1 MNIKEV
7 SAEGLSREL
16 QITIPAADLVAK
28 LDARIEDIKG
38 TVQLKGFRPGKVP
51 AAHIR
56 KTYGAQLMG
65 EVIQETVNETSQQML
80 NDREERPAMQ
90 PEIKLVG
97 EFDPVIQG
105 EGDLV
110 YDIAFDIIPAIELI
124 DFSTV
129 KLNRPVVEVDEE
141 KVDEALERLASS
153 RKDFEPRGKTA
164 KSQEGD
170 RVKIDFIGRIDG
182 EAFEGGTAEGFEL
195 ELGSGQFIPG
205 FEDQLIGTKAGDTK
219 DVEVSFPEEY
229 GNAELAGKPSVF
241 EVTVHEVSA
250 PKDAEINEEFATS
263 LGMES
268 LEKLREAIRDQI
280 GNDYSQMSRGHL
292 KKDLLDQ
299 LSDGHSFEL
308 PPSMVSLEFEQIWQ
322 QFQNEL
328 EQQGQKMDD
337 LDESE
342 DDLRAEYKEIA
353 ERRVRTGLVLAEV
366 GSKNEID
373 VTQEELN
380 QGLVQRV
387 QQFPGQEQQVFEYF
401 QKNPEAMAQ
410 IRAPLFEEKVV
421 DFICEMADVT
431 DTPVSVD
438 ALMAEPGAT
447 VEDKPAKKAAAK
459 KAPAKKAAAKKAP
472 AKKPAAKKEA
482 AKKAPAKK
490 PAAKK
495 PAAQKPAAQ
504 KPAAQKPAT
513 GDDA

>member
-16 QITIPAADLVAK
+16 QITVPAADLADK

-51 AAHIR
+51 ASHIR

-80 NDREERPAMQ
+80 NDRGERPAMQ
-90 PEIKLVG
+90 PVIKLVG
-97 EFDPVIQG
+97 EVDAAVQG
-105 EGDLV
+105 GGDLV
-110 YDIAFDIIPAIELI
+110 YDISFDIIPGIKLI

-129 KLNRPVVEVDEE
+129 KLNRPVVEVDDE
-141 KVDEALERLASS
+141 KVDEAMERLASS

-164 KSQEGD
+164 KSQDGD

-182 EAFEGGTAEGFEL
+182 EVFEGGTAEGFEL

-205 FEDQLIGTKAGDTK
+205 FEDQLVGTKSGDTK
-219 DVEVSFPEEY
+219 DVKVTFPEEY
-229 GNAELAGKPSVF
+229 GNAELAGKPCVF

-250 PKDAEINEEFATS
+250 PKNAEMNEEFAAS

-328 EQQGQKMDD
+328 EQQGQKIDD

-342 DDLRAEYKEIA
+342 DDLRAEYREIA

-366 GSKNEID
+366 GSKNEIN

-380 QGLVQRV
+380 QGLIQRV
-387 QQFPGQEQQVFEYF
+387 QQFPGQEQQVYEYF

-431 DTPVSVD
+431 DTAVSVD
-438 ALMAEPGAT
+438 ELMAEPGGS
-447 VEDKPAKKAAAK
+447 VEDKPAKKATAKKTPAKKVAAK
-459 KAPAKKAAAKKAP
+459 KAPGKKAL
-472 AKKPAAKKEA
+472 AKKPAGKKEA
-482 AKKAPAKK
+482 AKKDPAKKNAAKK

-495 PAAQKPAAQ
+495 PAAK
-504 KPAAQKPAT
+504 K
-513 GDDA
+513 

>member
-1 MNIKEV
+1 MNIKEL

-16 QITIPAADLVAK
+16 QITVPATDLVAK
-28 LDARIEDIKG
+28 LDARIDEIKG

-56 KTYGAQLMG
+56 KTYGDQLMG
-65 EVIQETVNETSQQML
+65 EVIQETVSETSQKML
-80 NDREERPAMQ
+80 TEREERPAMQ

-97 EFDPVIQG
+97 EVDPIIQG

-110 YDIAFDIIPAIELI
+110 YDIVFDIIPTIDLI

-129 KLNRPVVEVDEE
+129 KLTRPVVEVDDE
-141 KVDEALERLASS
+141 KVDEAVERLASS
-153 RKDFEPRGKTA
+153 RKHFEPRGKAA
-164 KSQEGD
+164 KARKGD
-170 RVKIDFIGRIDG
+170 RVKIDFVGRIDG
-182 EAFEGGTAEGFEL
+182 ESFEGGTAEGFEL

-205 FEDQLIGTKAGDTK
+205 FEDQLVGTKAGDTK
-219 DVEVSFPEEY
+219 DVEVSFPEDY
-229 GNAELAGKPSVF
+229 GNAELAGKPGVF
-241 EVTVHEVSA
+241 GVTVHEVCA
-250 PKDAEINEEFATS
+250 PKEAEINEDFATS

-268 LEKLREAIRDQI
+268 LEKLRDAIRDQI
-280 GNDYSQMSRGHL
+280 GNDYGQMSRGHL

-308 PPSMVSLEFEQIWQ
+308 PPSMVTLEFDQIWQ

-328 EQQGQKMDD
+328 EQQGQKMED

-353 ERRVRTGLVLAEV
+353 KRRVRTGLVLAEV
-366 GSKNEID
+366 GSKNEIE

-380 QGLVQRV
+380 QGMIQRV

-431 DTPVSVD
+431 DTPVSLE
-438 ALMAEPGAT
+438 ALMAEPGAA
-447 VEDKPAKKAAAK
+447 VAEKPAKKPAKKAAAKKTETKKAAPKKAAAK
-459 KAPAKKAAAKKAP
+459 KAPAKKAAAKKP
-472 AKKPAAKKEA
+472 TAKKSTAKKTN
-482 AKKAPAKK
+482 AK
-490 PAAKK
+490 
-495 PAAQKPAAQ
+495 
-504 KPAAQKPAT
+504 
-513 GDDA
+513 DDS

>member
-16 QITIPAADLVAK
+16 QITVPAADLVAK

-97 EFDPVIQG
+97 EVDPVIQG

-299 LSDGHSFEL
+299 LSDGHNFEL

-438 ALMAEPGAT
+438 ALMAEPGAA

-472 AKKPAAKKEA
+472 AKKPAAKKEV
-482 AKKAPAKK
+482 AKKAPAKKTAAKK

-495 PAAQKPAAQ
+495 PAAK
-504 KPAAQKPAT
+504 KPAT

>member
-16 QITIPAADLVAK
+16 QITVPAADLVAK
-28 LDARIEDIKG
+28 LDARIQDIKG

-97 EFDPVIQG
+97 EVDPVIQG

-153 RKDFEPRGKTA
+153 RKDFEPRGKTT

-438 ALMAEPGAT
+438 ALMAEPGAA

-495 PAAQKPAAQ
+495 PAAKKPAA
-504 KPAAQKPAT
+504 KKPAT
-513 GDDA
+513 GDDE

>member
-16 QITIPAADLVAK
+16 QITVPAADLVAK
-28 LDARIEDIKG
+28 LDARIDEIKG

-56 KTYGAQLMG
+56 KTYGDQLMG
-65 EVIQETVNETSQQML
+65 EVIQETVSETSQKML
-80 NDREERPAMQ
+80 TEREERPAMQ

-97 EFDPVIQG
+97 EVDPVIQG

-110 YDIAFDIIPAIELI
+110 YDIVFDIIPPIDLI
-124 DFSTV
+124 NFSTV
-129 KLNRPVVEVDEE
+129 KLTRPVVEVDDE

-164 KSQEGD
+164 KAREGD
-170 RVKIDFIGRIDG
+170 RVKIDFVGRIDG

-205 FEDQLIGTKAGDTK
+205 FEDQLVGTKAGDTK

-250 PKDAEINEEFATS
+250 PKEAQINEEFATS

-268 LEKLREAIRDQI
+268 LEKLRDAIRDQI
-280 GNDYSQMSRGHL
+280 GNDYGQMSRGHL

-308 PPSMVSLEFEQIWQ
+308 PPSMVTLEFDQIWQ

-328 EQQGQKMDD
+328 EQQGQKMED

-342 DDLRAEYKEIA
+342 DDLRAEYKGIA

-366 GSKNEID
+366 GSKNEIE

-380 QGLVQRV
+380 QGLIQRV

-431 DTPVSVD
+431 DTPVSVE
-438 ALMAEPGAT
+438 ALMAEPGAA
-447 VEDKPAKKAAAK
+447 VEEKPAKKPAKKAAAKKTETKKAAPKKAAAK
-459 KAPAKKAAAKKAP
+459 KAPAKKAAAKKPAAKKSA
-472 AKKPAAKKEA
+472 AKKPAAKKTK
-482 AKKAPAKK
+482 AK
-490 PAAKK
+490 
-495 PAAQKPAAQ
+495 
-504 KPAAQKPAT
+504 
-513 GDDA
+513 DDS

>member
-16 QITIPAADLVAK
+16 QITVPAADLVAK
-28 LDARIEDIKG
+28 LDARVEDIKG

-97 EFDPVIQG
+97 EVDPVIQG

-141 KVDEALERLASS
+141 KVGEALERLASS

-205 FEDQLIGTKAGDTK
+205 FEDQLIGAKAGDTK

-438 ALMAEPGAT
+438 ALMAEPGAA

-490 PAAKK
+490 TAAKK
-495 PAAQKPAAQ
+495 PAAK
-504 KPAAQKPAT
+504 KPAT

>member
-1 MNIKEV
+1 
-7 SAEGLSREL
+7 
-16 QITIPAADLVAK
+16 
-28 LDARIEDIKG
+28 
-38 TVQLKGFRPGKVP
+38 
-51 AAHIR
+51 
-56 KTYGAQLMG
+56 MG
-65 EVIQETVNETSQQML
+65 EVIQETVSETSQKML
-80 NDREERPAMQ
+80 TEREERPAMQ

-97 EFDPVIQG
+97 EVDPVIQG

-110 YDIAFDIIPAIELI
+110 YDIVFDIIPAIDLI

-129 KLNRPVVEVDEE
+129 KLSRPVVEVDDE

-164 KSQEGD
+164 KARDGD

-182 EAFEGGTAEGFEL
+182 EAFEGGTAEGFDL

-205 FEDQLIGTKAGDTK
+205 FEGQLVGTKAGDTK

-229 GNAELAGKPSVF
+229 GNADLAGKPGVF
-241 EVTVHEVSA
+241 EVTVREVSA
-250 PKDAEINEEFATS
+250 PKEAKINDEFATS

-268 LEKLREAIRDQI
+268 VEKLRDAIRDQI
-280 GNDYSQMSRGHL
+280 GNDYGQMSRGHL

-308 PPSMVSLEFEQIWQ
+308 PPSMVTLEFDQIWQ

-328 EQQGQKMDD
+328 EQQGQKMED

-366 GSKNEID
+366 GSKNEIE

-387 QQFPGQEQQVFEYF
+387 QQFPGQEQEMFEYF

-410 IRAPLFEEKVV
+410 IRAPIFEEKVV

-431 DTPVSVD
+431 DTPVSIE
-438 ALMAEPGAT
+438 ALMAEPGAA
-447 VEDKPAKKAAAK
+447 VEEKPVKKPAKKKSAKKTIAK
-459 KAPAKKAAAKKAP
+459 KAETKKAAAKKAP
-472 AKKPAAKKEA
+472 AKKPAAKKPA
-482 AKKAPAKK
+482 VKKTKK
-490 PAAKK
+490 
-495 PAAQKPAAQ
+495 Q
-504 KPAAQKPAT
+504 
-513 GDDA
+513 DDS

>member
-1 MNIKEV
+1 MNITEI

-16 QITIPAADLVAK
+16 QITVPAADLAAK
-28 LDARIEDIKG
+28 LDARIDDIKG

-51 AAHIR
+51 AVHIR

-65 EVIQETVNETSQQML
+65 EVVQETVNETSQQIL
-80 NDREERPAMQ
+80 SDRDERPAMQ
-90 PEIKLVG
+90 PKIKLVG
-97 EFDPVIQG
+97 EVDSVIQG

-110 YDIAFDIIPAIELI
+110 YDIAFDVIPAIELI

-164 KSQEGD
+164 ESQEGD
-170 RVKIDFIGRIDG
+170 RVKIDFIGRIEGD
-182 EAFEGGTAEGFEL
+182 AFEGGTAEGFEL

-229 GNAELAGKPSVF
+229 GNAELAGKPSIF
-241 EVTVHEVSA
+241 EVTVREVSA
-250 PKDAEINEEFATS
+250 PKNAEISEEFATS

-342 DDLRAEYKEIA
+342 EDLRAEYTAIA

-366 GSKNEID
+366 GSKNEIH
-373 VTQEELN
+373 VAQEEIN

-387 QQFPGQEQQVFEYF
+387 QQFPGQEQQVLEYF

-421 DFICEMADVT
+421 DFICEIADVT

-438 ALMAEPGAT
+438 ALMAEPGAM
-447 VEDKPAKKAAAK
+447 VGDKPAKKAAAK
-459 KAPAKKAAAKKAP
+459 KAPAKKAAAKKATE
-472 AKKPAAKKEA
+472 KKPAAKKEA
-482 AKKAPAKK
+482 AKKAAAKKASAKKAPGKK

-495 PAAQKPAAQ
+495 PA
-504 KPAAQKPAT
+504 T
-513 GDDA
+513 GEDA

>member
-16 QITIPAADLVAK
+16 QITVPAADLVAK
-28 LDARIEDIKG
+28 LDARIDEIKG

-56 KTYGAQLMG
+56 KTYGDQLMG
-65 EVIQETVNETSQQML
+65 EVIQETVSETSQKML
-80 NDREERPAMQ
+80 TEREERPAMQ

-97 EFDPVIQG
+97 EVDPVIQG

-110 YDIAFDIIPAIELI
+110 YDIVFDIIPPIDLI

-129 KLNRPVVEVDEE
+129 KLTRPVVEVDDE

-153 RKDFEPRGKTA
+153 RKHFEPRGKAA
-164 KSQEGD
+164 KARKGD
-170 RVKIDFIGRIDG
+170 RVKIDFVGRIDG

-205 FEDQLIGTKAGDTK
+205 FEDQLVGTKAGDTK
-219 DVEVSFPEEY
+219 DVEVSFPAEY
-229 GNAELAGKPSVF
+229 GNADLAGKPSVF

-250 PKDAEINEEFATS
+250 PKEAEINEEFATS

-268 LEKLREAIRDQI
+268 LEKLRDAIRDQI
-280 GNDYSQMSRGHL
+280 GNDYGQMSRGHL

-308 PPSMVSLEFEQIWQ
+308 PPSMVTLEFDQIWQ

-328 EQQGQKMDD
+328 EQQGQKMED

-342 DDLRAEYKEIA
+342 DDLRAEYKGIA

-366 GSKNEID
+366 GSKNEIE

-380 QGLVQRV
+380 QGLIQRV

-431 DTPVSVD
+431 DTPVSVE
-438 ALMAEPGAT
+438 ALVAEPGAA
-447 VEDKPAKKAAAK
+447 VEEKPAKKPAKKAAAKKIETKKAAPKKAAAK
-459 KAPAKKAAAKKAP
+459 KAPAKKAAAKKPAAKKSA
-472 AKKPAAKKEA
+472 AKKPAAKK
-482 AKKAPAKK
+482 KQRP
-490 PAAKK
+490 
-495 PAAQKPAAQ
+495 
-504 KPAAQKPAT
+504 
-513 GDDA
+513 

>member
-16 QITIPAADLVAK
+16 QITVPAADLVAK
-28 LDARIEDIKG
+28 LDARIDEIKG

-56 KTYGAQLMG
+56 KTYGDQLMG
-65 EVIQETVNETSQQML
+65 EVIQETVSETSQKML
-80 NDREERPAMQ
+80 TEREERPAMQ

-97 EFDPVIQG
+97 EVDPVIQG

-110 YDIAFDIIPAIELI
+110 YDIVFDIIPPIDLI

-129 KLNRPVVEVDEE
+129 KLTRPVVEVDDE

-164 KSQEGD
+164 KAREGD
-170 RVKIDFIGRIDG
+170 RVKIDFVGRIDG

-205 FEDQLIGTKAGDTK
+205 FEDQLVGTKAGDTK

-250 PKDAEINEEFATS
+250 PKEAEINEEFATS

-268 LEKLREAIRDQI
+268 LEKLRDAIRDQI
-280 GNDYSQMSRGHL
+280 GNDYGQMSRGHL

-308 PPSMVSLEFEQIWQ
+308 PPSMVTLEFDQIWQ

-328 EQQGQKMDD
+328 EQQGQKMED

-342 DDLRAEYKEIA
+342 DDLRAEYKGIA

-366 GSKNEID
+366 GSKNEIE

-380 QGLVQRV
+380 QGLIQRV

-431 DTPVSVD
+431 DTPVSVE
-438 ALMAEPGAT
+438 ALMAEPGAA
-447 VEDKPAKKAAAK
+447 VEEKPAKKPAKKAAAKKTETKKAAPKKAAAK
-459 KAPAKKAAAKKAP
+459 KAPAKKAAAKKPAAKKSA
-472 AKKPAAKKEA
+472 AKKPAAKKTK
-482 AKKAPAKK
+482 AK
-490 PAAKK
+490 
-495 PAAQKPAAQ
+495 
-504 KPAAQKPAT
+504 
-513 GDDA
+513 DDS

>member
-7 SAEGLSREL
+7 SVEGLSREL
-16 QITIPAADLVAK
+16 QITVPAADLAAK

-90 PEIKLVG
+90 PEIKLLSEVN
-97 EFDPVIQG
+97 PVIQG

-241 EVTVHEVSA
+241 EVTVHEISA

-337 LDESE
+337 LGEGE

-366 GSKNEID
+366 GSK
-373 VTQEELN
+373 T
-380 QGLVQRV
+380 
-387 QQFPGQEQQVFEYF
+387 
-401 QKNPEAMAQ
+401 K
-410 IRAPLFEEKVV
+410 
-421 DFICEMADVT
+421 
-431 DTPVSVD
+431 
-438 ALMAEPGAT
+438 LM
-447 VEDKPAKKAAAK
+447 
-459 KAPAKKAAAKKAP
+459 
-472 AKKPAAKKEA
+472 
-482 AKKAPAKK
+482 
-490 PAAKK
+490 
-495 PAAQKPAAQ
+495 
-504 KPAAQKPAT
+504 
-513 GDDA
+513 

>member
-16 QITIPAADLVAK
+16 QITVPAADLVAK
-28 LDARIEDIKG
+28 LDARIDEIKG

-56 KTYGAQLMG
+56 KTYGDQLMG
-65 EVIQETVNETSQQML
+65 EVIQETVSETSQKML
-80 NDREERPAMQ
+80 TEREERPAMQ

-97 EFDPVIQG
+97 EVDPVIQG

-110 YDIAFDIIPAIELI
+110 YDIVFDIIPPIDLI
-124 DFSTV
+124 DFSNV
-129 KLNRPVVEVDEE
+129 KLTRPVVEVDDE

-164 KSQEGD
+164 KAREGD
-170 RVKIDFIGRIDG
+170 RVKIDFVGRIDG

-205 FEDQLIGTKAGDTK
+205 FEDQLVGTKAGDTK

-250 PKDAEINEEFATS
+250 PKEAEINEEFATS

-268 LEKLREAIRDQI
+268 LEKLRDAIRDQI
-280 GNDYSQMSRGHL
+280 GNDYGQMSRGHL

-308 PPSMVSLEFEQIWQ
+308 PPSMVTLEFDQIWQ

-328 EQQGQKMDD
+328 EQQGQKMED

-342 DDLRAEYKEIA
+342 DDLRAEYKGIA

-366 GSKNEID
+366 GSKNEIE

-380 QGLVQRV
+380 QGLIQRV

-431 DTPVSVD
+431 DAPVSVE
-438 ALMAEPGAT
+438 ALMTEPGAA
-447 VEDKPAKKAAAK
+447 VEEKPAKKPAKKAAAKKTETKKAAPKKAAAK
-459 KAPAKKAAAKKAP
+459 KAPAKKAAAKKPAAKKSA
-472 AKKPAAKKEA
+472 AKKPAAKKTK
-482 AKKAPAKK
+482 AK
-490 PAAKK
+490 
-495 PAAQKPAAQ
+495 
-504 KPAAQKPAT
+504 
-513 GDDA
+513 DDS

>member
-16 QITIPAADLVAK
+16 QITVPAADLVAK
-28 LDARIEDIKG
+28 LDARIDEIKG

-51 AAHIR
+51 ASHIR
-56 KTYGAQLMG
+56 KTYGDQLMG
-65 EVIQETVNETSQQML
+65 EVIQETVNETSQKTL
-80 NDREERPAMQ
+80 TEREERPAMQ

-97 EFDPVIQG
+97 EVDLVIQG

-110 YDIAFDIIPAIELI
+110 YDIVFDIIPAIKLI

-129 KLNRPVVEVDEE
+129 KLTRPVVDVDDE

-153 RKDFEPRGKTA
+153 RKDFEQRGKTA
-164 KSQEGD
+164 KAREGD
-170 RVKIDFIGRIDG
+170 RVKVDFIGRIDG

-205 FEDQLIGTKAGDTK
+205 FEDQLVGTKAGDTK

-241 EVTVHEVSA
+241 KVSVHEVSA
-250 PKDAEINEEFATS
+250 PKEAEINEEFATS

-268 LEKLREAIRDQI
+268 LEKLRNAIRDQI
-280 GNDYSQMSRGHL
+280 VNDYGQMSRGHL
-292 KKDLLDQ
+292 KKALLDQ

-308 PPSMVSLEFEQIWQ
+308 PPSMVTLEFDQIWQ

-328 EQQGQKMDD
+328 EQKGQKMED

-342 DDLRAEYKEIA
+342 DDLRAEYREIA

-366 GSKNEID
+366 GSKNEIE
-373 VTQEELN
+373 VSQEELN

-431 DTPVSVD
+431 DTPVSVE
-438 ALMAEPGAT
+438 ALMAEPGAA
-447 VEDKPAKKAAAK
+447 VEEKPTKKQANKTTAKKAK
-459 KAPAKKAAAKKAP
+459 TKKAAAKKAP
-472 AKKPAAKKEA
+472 AKKPAAKKTA
-482 AKKAPAKK
+482 AKK
-490 PAAKK
+490 PAAKTTK
-495 PAAQKPAAQ
+495 TK
-504 KPAAQKPAT
+504 
-513 GDDA
+513 DDL

>member
-1 MNIKEV
+1 MNIKEL

-16 QITIPAADLVAK
+16 QITVPAADLVAK
-28 LDARIEDIKG
+28 LDARIDEIKG

-56 KTYGAQLMG
+56 KTYGDQLMG
-65 EVIQETVNETSQQML
+65 EVIQETVSETSQKML
-80 NDREERPAMQ
+80 TEREERPAMQ

-97 EFDPVIQG
+97 EVDPIIRG

-110 YDIAFDIIPAIELI
+110 YDIVFDIIPNIDLI

-129 KLNRPVVEVDEE
+129 KLTRPVVEVDDE
-141 KVDEALERLASS
+141 KVDEAVERLASS
-153 RKDFEPRGKTA
+153 RKHFEPRGKAA
-164 KSQEGD
+164 KARKGD
-170 RVKIDFIGRIDG
+170 RVKIDFVGRIDG

-205 FEDQLIGTKAGDTK
+205 FEDQLVGTKVGDTK

-250 PKDAEINEEFATS
+250 PKEAEINEEFATS

-268 LEKLREAIRDQI
+268 LEKLRDAIRDQI
-280 GNDYSQMSRGHL
+280 RNDYGQMSRGHL

-308 PPSMVSLEFEQIWQ
+308 PPSMVTLEFDQIWQ

-328 EQQGQKMDD
+328 EQQGQKMED

-353 ERRVRTGLVLAEV
+353 KRRVRTGLVLAEV
-366 GSKNEID
+366 GSKNEIE

-380 QGLVQRV
+380 QGMIQRV

-431 DTPVSVD
+431 DTPVSVE
-438 ALMAEPGAT
+438 ALMAEPGAA
-447 VEDKPAKKAAAK
+447 VEEKPAKKPAKKAAAKKTETKKAAPKKAAAK
-459 KAPAKKAAAKKAP
+459 KAPAKKAAAKKPAAKKSA
-472 AKKPAAKKEA
+472 AKKPAAKKTK
-482 AKKAPAKK
+482 AK
-490 PAAKK
+490 
-495 PAAQKPAAQ
+495 
-504 KPAAQKPAT
+504 
-513 GDDA
+513 DDS

>member
-16 QITIPAADLVAK
+16 QGTVPIADLVAK
-28 LDARIEDIKG
+28 LDARIDEIKG

-56 KTYGAQLMG
+56 KTYGDQLMG
-65 EVIQETVNETSQQML
+65 EVIQETVSETSQKML
-80 NDREERPAMQ
+80 AEREERPAMQ

-97 EFDPVIQG
+97 EVDPVIQG

-110 YDIAFDIIPAIELI
+110 YDIVFDIIPAIDLI

-129 KLNRPVVEVDEE
+129 KLTRPVVEVDDE
-141 KVDEALERLASS
+141 KIDEALERLASS
-153 RKDFEPRGKTA
+153 RKDFDPRGKTSKA
-164 KSQEGD
+164 REGD
-170 RVKIDFIGRIDG
+170 RVKIDFVGRIDG

-205 FEDQLIGTKAGDTK
+205 FEDQLVGTKAGDTK

-241 EVTVHEVSA
+241 EVTVQEVSA
-250 PKDAEINEEFATS
+250 PKEAEINEELATS

-268 LEKLREAIRDQI
+268 LEKLRDAIRDQI
-280 GNDYSQMSRGHL
+280 GNDYGQMSRGHL

-299 LSDGHSFEL
+299 LCDGHSFEL
-308 PPSMVSLEFEQIWQ
+308 PPSMVRLEFDQIWQ

-328 EQQGQKMDD
+328 EQQGQKIAD

-353 ERRVRTGLVLAEV
+353 MRRVRTGLVLAEV
-366 GSKNEID
+366 GSKNEIE

-380 QGLVQRV
+380 QALVQRV

-410 IRAPLFEEKVV
+410 VRAPLFEEKVV

-431 DTPVSVD
+431 DTPVSVE
-438 ALMAEPGAT
+438 ALMAEPGAEFEEKT
-447 VEDKPAKKAAAK
+447 AKKPAKKAAAK
-459 KAPAKKAAAKKAP
+459 KTKTKKAAPKKAAAEKAPAKKASAKKPTVKKSAVKKSAAKKTK
-472 AKKPAAKKEA
+472 AK
-482 AKKAPAKK
+482 
-490 PAAKK
+490 
-495 PAAQKPAAQ
+495 
-504 KPAAQKPAT
+504 
-513 GDDA
+513 DDS

>member
-16 QITIPAADLVAK
+16 QITVPAADLVAK
-28 LDARIEDIKG
+28 LDARIDEIKG

-51 AAHIR
+51 ASHIR
-56 KTYGAQLMG
+56 KTYGDQLMG
-65 EVIQETVNETSQQML
+65 EVIQETVSETSQKTL
-80 NDREERPAMQ
+80 TEREERPAMQ

-97 EFDPVIQG
+97 EVEMVIQG

-110 YDIAFDIIPAIELI
+110 YDIVFDIIPTIELI

-129 KLNRPVVEVDEE
+129 KLTRPVVDVDDE

-164 KSQEGD
+164 KAREGD

-182 EAFEGGTAEGFEL
+182 EVFEGGTAEGFEL

-205 FEDQLIGTKAGDTK
+205 FEDQLVGTKAGDAK

-241 EVTVHEVSA
+241 EVSVHEVSA
-250 PKDAEINEEFATS
+250 PKEAEINEEFATS

-268 LEKLREAIRDQI
+268 LEKLRNAIRDQI
-280 GNDYSQMSRGHL
+280 GNDYGQMSRGHL

-308 PPSMVSLEFEQIWQ
+308 PPSMVTLEFDQIWK

-328 EQQGQKMDD
+328 EQQGQKMED
-337 LDESE
+337 LEESE

-366 GSKNEID
+366 GSKNEIE
-373 VTQEELN
+373 VSQEELN

-431 DTPVSVD
+431 ETPVSIET
-438 ALMAEPGAT
+438 LMAEPGSA
-447 VEDKPAKKAAAK
+447 VEEKPAKKRANKTTAEKAKTKKASAK
-459 KAPAKKAAAKKAP
+459 KVP
-472 AKKPAAKKEA
+472 AKKPAAKKTA
-482 AKKAPAKK
+482 AKKS
-490 PAAKK
+490 AAKK
-495 PAAQKPAAQ
+495 SAAK
-504 KPAAQKPAT
+504 KTKT
-513 GDDA
+513 KDES

>member
-16 QITIPAADLVAK
+16 QITVPAADLVAK

-97 EFDPVIQG
+97 EVDPVIQG

-438 ALMAEPGAT
+438 ALMAEPGAA

-495 PAAQKPAAQ
+495 PAAKKPAA
-504 KPAAQKPAT
+504 KKPAT
-513 GDDA
+513 GDDE

>member
-16 QITIPAADLVAK
+16 QITVPAADLVAK
-28 LDARIEDIKG
+28 LDARIQDIKG

-90 PEIKLVG
+90 PEIKLAG
-97 EFDPVIQG
+97 EVDPVIQG

-438 ALMAEPGAT
+438 ALMAEPGAA

-495 PAAQKPAAQ
+495 PAAKKLAA
-504 KPAAQKPAT
+504 KKPAT

>member
-16 QITIPAADLVAK
+16 QITVPAADLVAK
-28 LDARIEDIKG
+28 LDARIQDIKG

-97 EFDPVIQG
+97 EVDPVIQG

-438 ALMAEPGAT
+438 ALMAEPGAA

-495 PAAQKPAAQ
+495 PAAKKPAA
-504 KPAAQKPAT
+504 KKPAT
-513 GDDA
+513 GDDE